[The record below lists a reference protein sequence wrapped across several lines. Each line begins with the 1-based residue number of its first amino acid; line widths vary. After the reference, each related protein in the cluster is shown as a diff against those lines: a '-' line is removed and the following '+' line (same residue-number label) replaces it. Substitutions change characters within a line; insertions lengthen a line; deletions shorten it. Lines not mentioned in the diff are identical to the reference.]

1 MSATLFP
8 SFPRQVFTEENNDH
22 TYESYTAIVI
32 DPVHNEFKIITGPYL
47 DKKDMY
53 RKLTKKGYIV
63 RKSFES
69 NVWDWME
76 RNAPSNLVAYMMF
89 STAFSKWKNN
99 NVLGKYYVK
108 LLHDIPQLNREKE
121 KGDPNTKG
129 DKLVNL
135 KKESVDESTEV
146 LTETADDVK
155 RVAAQVETE
164 LGLKRARSDEEHEEV
179 LAGLEDRL
187 NQLDFSKY
195 RLSSPSDVQKIKDL
209 VIHDYD
215 DNMGVVKTGYTAAEL
230 EKTKPFVAMVYGL
243 PETAVR
249 EVTLKD
255 IMNNEDLSD
264 EFKQEVNASAEKHM
278 IRNYLPVKKEIG
290 KEGPEISLVLGR
302 YGQIKG
308 YVDSNYNVYDV
319 NGNELE
325 IHHDDD
331 GRTVDKNENPLFFE
345 NKVYSSIVS
354 SSGDGKVIG
363 FIKGNA
369 AKDKALDFDLDEL
382 GEFDSKTGVVVT
394 GPIELGMLKIN
405 VNTKVNRSGEE
416 SGNYIADPKLIN
428 YLYEVT
434 EQREDDTGDFFRL
447 DKEFPYVMVKVY
459 EQTGRNLT
467 RYEMNNLEPKV
478 VKIYSANEVRNIAE
492 TTIANPDYNFA
503 SDSDDKRIGL
513 KIRARELGKKPNLSR
528 DEKLELYMINNQLE
542 IEQAIKSFNLN
553 SEEKIVWQGI
563 NNTSELFKSID
574 AENFIEWLT
583 DNVLSKNL
591 RQYALD
597 IDNVYTILSNS
608 DYSHYK
614 EGINEESFRESIG
627 NVISKLNSFYNN
639 YENLLKSY
647 NVNSFKQ
654 LKRKYADDNNIKI
667 QQSISLLVP
676 MLLNDSFSYFL
687 NGKHYDVKDS
697 DIQELTK
704 DFALIKAN
712 IKKYK
717 GGDKLSGEQKLE
729 LKATKAGEKMATRRS
744 PSTSNPKINGAY
756 KDAETTVDRNLK
768 ANKDYDKT
776 QGYKTVDPEVKAFSS
791 LDVSNSTDKDYVSK
805 NQTKPLDFGNINN
818 SIDNILDNEDLLS
831 GFDEAFVNDG
841 ADIAASPDV
850 TGSEKDL
857 VTQGTVIPTRG
868 TFLEDKTEAELNP
881 KLFDGI
887 SLKEDVR
894 KALLEIAIK
903 FAKYVNSPFSPVDI
917 YFTGSCAN
925 YNYNDASD
933 IDLHLVYDYEE
944 AGVNE
949 NIFSKFLIEAKNN
962 FNRKYKIKIKG
973 IPVEL
978 GYENVAKPLAS
989 TGVYSLLND
998 KWVVEPKYK
1007 NVEYQG
1013 VDGALYDDIVAKI
1026 REILTTGDTELMRE
1040 LIHFLSEVR
1049 KDSLAKSGEFGI
1061 GNLLFKK
1068 LRADGYLDLLR
1079 TIYYDMESKELSL
1092 EGVENERS

>member
-32 DPVHNEFKIITGPYL
+32 DPVHNKFKIVTGPYL

-129 DKLVNL
+129 DKLINL

-179 LAGLEDRL
+179 LAGLEDIL

-209 VIHDYD
+209 VIRDYD

-249 EVTLKD
+249 EVQGDTK
-255 IMNNEDLSD
+255 
-264 EFKQEVNASAEKHM
+264 ASINRE
-278 IRNYLPVKKEIG
+278 YSVVKKEIG

-308 YVDSNYNVYDV
+308 YVDSNSNVYDV

-325 IHHDDD
+325 IHQDDD

-405 VNTKVNRSGEE
+405 VNTKVNSLGEE

-447 DKEFPYVMVKVY
+447 DKEFPYVMIKVY

-467 RYEMNNLEPKV
+467 KYEMNNLEPKV

-503 SDSDDKRIGL
+503 SDSNDKKVGLNIAIKNIEDKLNDSDVSSREKNELQLNLALIKNELTNEINKETYSHDTLERIVLSGTKRI
-513 KIRARELGKKPNLSR
+513 INLSG
-528 DEKLELYMINNQLE
+528 
-542 IEQAIKSFNLN
+542 IKN
-553 SEEKIVWQGI
+553 SEKFVI
-563 NNTSELFKSID
+563 NLLN
-574 AENFIEWLT
+574 
-583 DNVLSKNL
+583 
-591 RQYALD
+591 
-597 IDNVYTILSNS
+597 NS
-608 DYSHYK
+608 DYSQVISNVIKIISENDYNYLQN
-614 EGINEESFRESIG
+614 GISYEKTLEVG
-627 NVISKLNSFYNN
+627 NSVISKLNTFYSNYKKALINNSAKNLDELKNRIGPRSKETTDSVIVLLLTGSFNLDNN
-639 YENLLKSY
+639 LKINDSDLQYLGNDFKNIRESLLKHGDEEKSKEQ
-647 NVNSFKQ
+647 VSDEQK
-654 LKRKYADDNNIKI
+654 KI
-667 QQSISLLVP
+667 QKVI
-676 MLLNDSFSYFL
+676 
-687 NGKHYDVKDS
+687 
-697 DIQELTK
+697 
-704 DFALIKAN
+704 A
-712 IKKYK
+712 
-717 GGDKLSGEQKLE
+717 
-729 LKATKAGEKMATRRS
+729 AGERKSTKRA
-744 PSTSNPKINGAY
+744 PSEYNHKVGGAY

-791 LDVSNSTDKDYVSK
+791 LDVSNPTDKDYVSK
-805 NQTKPLDFGNINN
+805 NQTKPLDFRNINN

-1007 NVEYQG
+1007 DVEYQG
-1013 VDGALYDDIVAKI
+1013 VDDALYGDIVAKI

-1092 EGVENERS
+1092 EGVENEIS

>member
-32 DPVHNEFKIITGPYL
+32 DPVHNKFKIITGPYL

-129 DKLVNL
+129 DKLINL

-249 EVTLKD
+249 EVQGDTK
-255 IMNNEDLSD
+255 
-264 EFKQEVNASAEKHM
+264 ASINRE
-278 IRNYLPVKKEIG
+278 YSVVKKEIG

-325 IHHDDD
+325 IYHDDD

-354 SSGDGKVIG
+354 SSGDGKIIG

-405 VNTKVNRSGEE
+405 VNTKVNSSGEE

-447 DKEFPYVMVKVY
+447 DKEFPYVMIKVY

-503 SDSDDKRIGL
+503 SDSDNKKVGLNIAIRNIEDKLNNSTISAKEKNELQINLALIKNELTNEINKETYYYDTLESIVLSGTKRIS
-513 KIRARELGKKPNLSR
+513 NLS
-528 DEKLELYMINNQLE
+528 E
-542 IEQAIKSFNLN
+542 IKN
-553 SEEKIVWQGI
+553 SEKFVI
-563 NNTSELFKSID
+563 NLLN
-574 AENFIEWLT
+574 
-583 DNVLSKNL
+583 
-591 RQYALD
+591 
-597 IDNVYTILSNS
+597 NS
-608 DYSHYK
+608 DYSQV
-614 EGINEESFRESIG
+614 IS
-627 NVISKLNSFYNN
+627 NVIKIISENDYNYLQNDISYEKLSEVGDSVIFKLNTFYNN
-639 YENLLKSY
+639 YRKALVNNSARNLEELKDKIGRSREDL
-647 NVNSFKQ
+647 NDIVKLLLNNSFD
-654 LKRKYADDNNIKI
+654 LDNNLKINDSDLQYLGNDFKNIRKSLFKHGTEEKSKEQVSDEQKKI
-667 QQSISLLVP
+667 QKVI
-676 MLLNDSFSYFL
+676 
-687 NGKHYDVKDS
+687 
-697 DIQELTK
+697 
-704 DFALIKAN
+704 A
-712 IKKYK
+712 
-717 GGDKLSGEQKLE
+717 
-729 LKATKAGEKMATRRS
+729 AGERKSTERA
-744 PSTSNPKINGAY
+744 PSGYNYKVGGAY

-791 LDVSNSTDKDYVSK
+791 LDVSNPTDKNYVSK
-805 NQTKPLDFGNINN
+805 NQTTPLDFGNINN

-1007 NVEYQG
+1007 DVEYQG

>member
-32 DPVHNEFKIITGPYL
+32 NPVHNEFKIVTGPYL

-121 KGDPNTKG
+121 KGDPNTTG
-129 DKLVNL
+129 DKLIDL

-195 RLSSPSDVQKIKDL
+195 NLSSPSDVQKIKDL
-209 VIHDYD
+209 VIRDYD

-230 EKTKPFVAMVYGL
+230 EMTKPFIAMVYGL

-249 EVTLKD
+249 EVQGVTK
-255 IMNNEDLSD
+255 
-264 EFKQEVNASAEKHM
+264 ASVTRE
-278 IRNYLPVKKEIG
+278 YSVVKKEIG
-290 KEGPEISLVLGR
+290 KEGPEISLILGR
-302 YGQIKG
+302 HGQIKG
-308 YVDSNYNVYDV
+308 YVDSNSNVYDV

-325 IHHDDD
+325 IYQDDN
-331 GRTVDKNENPLFFE
+331 GHTIDKDKNPLFFE

-394 GPIELGMLKIN
+394 GPIELAMLKIN
-405 VNTKVNRSGEE
+405 VNTKVNSTGEE

-447 DKEFPYVMVKVY
+447 DKEFPYVMIKVY

-467 RYEMNNLEPKV
+467 KYEMNNAKPKAI
-478 VKIYSANEVRNIAE
+478 KIYSANDVRNIAE
-492 TTIANPDYNFA
+492 TTIANPDYDFA
-503 SDSDDKRIGL
+503 SNKDDKKVGLNLAIRNIEDRLNNSDVSSREKNELQLNLALIKNELTNEINKETYYHDTLERIVLSGT
-513 KIRARELGKKPNLSR
+513 KRIINLSG
-528 DEKLELYMINNQLE
+528 
-542 IEQAIKSFNLN
+542 IKN
-553 SEEKIVWQGI
+553 SEKFVM
-563 NNTSELFKSID
+563 
-574 AENFIEWLT
+574 
-583 DNVLSKNL
+583 NL
-591 RQYALD
+591 L
-597 IDNVYTILSNS
+597 NNS
-608 DYSHYK
+608 DYSQVIDNVIK
-614 EGINEESFRESIG
+614 IINEKDYDYLQSNVSYEKMLEVG
-627 NVISKLNSFYNN
+627 NSVISKLNIFYSN
-639 YENLLKSY
+639 YKKALIDNSAKNLDELKNKVGPRSKETTDSVIILLLK
-647 NVNSFKQ
+647 NSFNLDSN
-654 LKRKYADDNNIKI
+654 LKINDLDLQYLGDDFKNIRE
-667 QQSISLLVP
+667 SLL
-676 MLLNDSFSYFL
+676 
-687 NGKHYDVKDS
+687 KHGDEEKSREPVS
-697 DIQELTK
+697 DEE
-704 DFALIKAN
+704 
-712 IKKYK
+712 KKNSK
-717 GGDKLSGEQKLE
+717 VI
-729 LKATKAGEKMATRRS
+729 AAGERKSTKRA
-744 PSTSNPKINGAY
+744 PSGYNYKVGGAY

-768 ANKDYDKT
+768 ANKEYDKT

-791 LDVSNSTDKDYVSK
+791 LDVSNPTDKDYVSK
-805 NQTKPLDFGNINN
+805 NQTKPLDFGNINT

-841 ADIAASPDV
+841 ADIAASTDV

-973 IPVEL
+973 TPVEL

-1007 NVEYQG
+1007 DVEYQG
-1013 VDGALYDDIVAKI
+1013 VDDTLYGDIVAKI

-1049 KDSLAKSGEFGI
+1049 KASLAKSGEFGI

>member
-32 DPVHNEFKIITGPYL
+32 DPVHNKFKIVTGPYL

-129 DKLVNL
+129 NKLINL

-179 LAGLEDRL
+179 LAGLEDIL

-209 VIHDYD
+209 VIRDYD

-249 EVTLKD
+249 EVQGDTK
-255 IMNNEDLSD
+255 
-264 EFKQEVNASAEKHM
+264 ASINRE
-278 IRNYLPVKKEIG
+278 YSVVKKEIG

-308 YVDSNYNVYDV
+308 YVDSNSNVYDV

-325 IHHDDD
+325 IHQDDD

-354 SSGDGKVIG
+354 SSSDGKVIG

-405 VNTKVNRSGEE
+405 VNTKVNSLGEE

-447 DKEFPYVMVKVY
+447 DKEFPYVMIKVY

-467 RYEMNNLEPKV
+467 KYEMNNLEPKV

-503 SDSDDKRIGL
+503 SDSNDKKVGLNIAIKNIEDKLNDSDVSSREKNELQLNLALIKNELTNEINKETYSHDILERIVLSGTKRI
-513 KIRARELGKKPNLSR
+513 INLSG
-528 DEKLELYMINNQLE
+528 
-542 IEQAIKSFNLN
+542 IKN
-553 SEEKIVWQGI
+553 SEKFVM
-563 NNTSELFKSID
+563 
-574 AENFIEWLT
+574 
-583 DNVLSKNL
+583 NL
-591 RQYALD
+591 L
-597 IDNVYTILSNS
+597 NNS
-608 DYSHYK
+608 DYSQVISNVIKIISENDYNYLQN
-614 EGINEESFRESIG
+614 GISYEKTLEVG
-627 NVISKLNSFYNN
+627 NLVISKLNIFYSNYKKALINNSAKNLDELKNRIGPRSKETTNSVIVLLLTGSF
-639 YENLLKSY
+639 NL
-647 NVNSFKQ
+647 
-654 LKRKYADDNNIKI
+654 DNNLKINDSDLQYLGNDFKNIRESLFKHGDEKKSKEQVSDGQKKI
-667 QQSISLLVP
+667 QKVI
-676 MLLNDSFSYFL
+676 
-687 NGKHYDVKDS
+687 
-697 DIQELTK
+697 
-704 DFALIKAN
+704 A
-712 IKKYK
+712 
-717 GGDKLSGEQKLE
+717 
-729 LKATKAGEKMATRRS
+729 AGERK
-744 PSTSNPKINGAY
+744 STERAASEYNHKVGGAY

-776 QGYKTVDPEVKAFSS
+776 QGYKTVDPEVKAFAS
-791 LDVSNSTDKDYVSK
+791 LDVSNPTDKDYVSK

-850 TGSEKDL
+850 IGSEKDL

-887 SLKEDVR
+887 FLKEDVR

-998 KWVVEPKYK
+998 KWIVEPKYK
-1007 NVEYQG
+1007 DVEYQG
-1013 VDGALYDDIVAKI
+1013 VDDKLYGDIVVKI

>member
-32 DPVHNEFKIITGPYL
+32 DPVHNKFKIITGPYL

-129 DKLVNL
+129 DKLINL

-209 VIHDYD
+209 VIRDYD

-249 EVTLKD
+249 EVQGDTK
-255 IMNNEDLSD
+255 
-264 EFKQEVNASAEKHM
+264 ASINRE
-278 IRNYLPVKKEIG
+278 YSVVKKEIG

-308 YVDSNYNVYDV
+308 YVDSNSNVYDV

-325 IHHDDD
+325 IYQDDD
-331 GRTVDKNENPLFFE
+331 GRTVDKNKNPLFFE

-354 SSGDGKVIG
+354 SSGDEKVIG

-405 VNTKVNRSGEE
+405 VNTKVNSSGEE

-459 EQTGRNLT
+459 EQIGRNLT

-503 SDSDDKRIGL
+503 SDSDNKKVGLNIAIRNIEDKLNDSDVSSREKNELQLNLALIKNELTNEINKETYSHDTLERIVLSGTKRI
-513 KIRARELGKKPNLSR
+513 INLSG
-528 DEKLELYMINNQLE
+528 
-542 IEQAIKSFNLN
+542 IKN
-553 SEEKIVWQGI
+553 SEKFVI
-563 NNTSELFKSID
+563 NLLN
-574 AENFIEWLT
+574 
-583 DNVLSKNL
+583 
-591 RQYALD
+591 
-597 IDNVYTILSNS
+597 NS
-608 DYSHYK
+608 DYSQVISNVIKIISENDYNYLQN
-614 EGINEESFRESIG
+614 GISYEKTLEVG
-627 NVISKLNSFYNN
+627 NSVISKLNTFYSNYKKALINNSAKNLDELKNRIGPRSKETTDSVIVLLLTGSF
-639 YENLLKSY
+639 NL
-647 NVNSFKQ
+647 
-654 LKRKYADDNNIKI
+654 DNNLKINDSDLQYLGNDFKNIRESLFKHGDEEKSKEQVSDEQKKI
-667 QQSISLLVP
+667 QKVI
-676 MLLNDSFSYFL
+676 
-687 NGKHYDVKDS
+687 
-697 DIQELTK
+697 
-704 DFALIKAN
+704 A
-712 IKKYK
+712 
-717 GGDKLSGEQKLE
+717 
-729 LKATKAGEKMATRRS
+729 AGERKSTKRA
-744 PSTSNPKINGAY
+744 PSGYNYKVGGAY

-791 LDVSNSTDKDYVSK
+791 LDVSNPTDKDYVSK

-818 SIDNILDNEDLLS
+818 SIDNILGNEDLLS

-1007 NVEYQG
+1007 DVEYQG
-1013 VDGALYDDIVAKI
+1013 VDDTLYGDIVAKI

>member
-32 DPVHNEFKIITGPYL
+32 DPVHNEFKIVTGPYL

-99 NVLGKYYVK
+99 NVLGNYYVK

-121 KGDPNTKG
+121 KGDPNTTG
-129 DKLVNL
+129 DKLIDL

-179 LAGLEDRL
+179 LAGLEDKL

-209 VIHDYD
+209 VIRDYD

-230 EKTKPFVAMVYGL
+230 EKTKPFIAMVYGL

-249 EVTLKD
+249 EVQGDTK
-255 IMNNEDLSD
+255 
-264 EFKQEVNASAEKHM
+264 ASINRE
-278 IRNYLPVKKEIG
+278 YSVVKKEIG

-308 YVDSNYNVYDV
+308 YVDSNSNVYDV

-325 IHHDDD
+325 IHQDDD

-369 AKDKALDFDLDEL
+369 AKDKALGFDLDEL

-394 GPIELGMLKIN
+394 GPIELSMLKIN
-405 VNTKVNRSGEE
+405 VNTKVNSSGEE

-447 DKEFPYVMVKVY
+447 DKEFPYVMIKVY

-467 RYEMNNLEPKV
+467 RYEMNNLEPKS
-478 VKIYSANEVRNIAE
+478 VKIYSANDVRNIAE
-492 TTIANPDYNFA
+492 TTIANPDYNFT
-503 SDSDDKRIGL
+503 SGSDDKKVGLNIAIKNIKDKLNDSDVSSREKNELQLNLALIKNELTNEINKETYSHDTLERIVLSGT
-513 KIRARELGKKPNLSR
+513 KRIINLSG
-528 DEKLELYMINNQLE
+528 
-542 IEQAIKSFNLN
+542 IKN
-553 SEEKIVWQGI
+553 SEKFVM
-563 NNTSELFKSID
+563 
-574 AENFIEWLT
+574 
-583 DNVLSKNL
+583 NL
-591 RQYALD
+591 L
-597 IDNVYTILSNS
+597 NNS
-608 DYSHYK
+608 DYSQVISNVIKIISENGYNYLQN
-614 EGINEESFRESIG
+614 GISYEKTLEVG
-627 NVISKLNSFYNN
+627 NSVISKLNIFYSNYKKALINNSAKNLDELKNRIGPRSKETTNSVIVLLLTGSF
-639 YENLLKSY
+639 NL
-647 NVNSFKQ
+647 
-654 LKRKYADDNNIKI
+654 DNNLKINDSDLQYLGNDFKNIRESLFKHGDEEKSKEQVSDEQKKI
-667 QQSISLLVP
+667 QKVI
-676 MLLNDSFSYFL
+676 
-687 NGKHYDVKDS
+687 
-697 DIQELTK
+697 
-704 DFALIKAN
+704 A
-712 IKKYK
+712 
-717 GGDKLSGEQKLE
+717 
-729 LKATKAGEKMATRRS
+729 AGERKSTKRA
-744 PSTSNPKINGAY
+744 PSGYNYKVGGAY

-791 LDVSNSTDKDYVSK
+791 LDVSNPTDKDYVSK